1 MAEWDSPLIAEHNSA
16 TASRDSRANNQA
28 VNKPRQR
35 NEDGLLDPL
44 AFIRFI
50 FGNLGKIIL
59 LTLLLTIISIGLFQ
73 LIPFPYTAKAIILV
87 DPREKGIKVSEQV
100 VTNIDG
106 DAAVLASIVE
116 LVQSDGF
123 LRPLLEPLNVA
134 SDPQFEKAS
143 KFANAGD
150 NRQLLE
156 AFRKGLSVLRIGA
169 TYVVEVKYTS
179 SDAQKSATY
188 ANGVAKAF
196 IKAQSTSQIVA
207 TTNAANSLS
216 GRLSD
221 LRDSLQ
227 KSEKAVAD
235 FRTKNNIVNVDAAST
250 LKQRALVELSQQVAQ
265 AKSQTE
271 IWRAQHDQVLNSNGN
286 IFNTLGDQAENQQLQ
301 ALGQQR
307 NLINQNLAELNLI
320 FGARHPRIAAE
331 QSKLTSLD
339 QQITLERQRLVALS
353 KRRLDAAVATE
364 TALQNDLNKLR
375 DEVAGTETALV
386 TLGELEREATA
397 NREIY
402 QNFLSRFKST
412 DQQQGFQNQQ
422 ARLVS
427 EATAPLSTNRPSMV
441 LASGIISL
449 VSFILSTM
457 IIFLRAAM
465 SGEKPAFQQTSV
477 ARTQP
482 SYTQHDEPESHTPVV
497 PPYQPPQQLDFRP
510 PPPVLTAPV
519 TNKSEAPDYVS
530 RDAHI
535 APNRNTVIKPLDNY
549 TFKPPKH
556 SKSTVAAQS
565 TMAAENIVAP
575 EHIMST
581 KHAEPIA
588 GLTHIPRSN
597 LRSEFDLEL
606 ALANQLTEVPAL
618 LPDLNSTQQNGYGTV
633 ILVSSWFP
641 REGKTLISQSIA
653 TLAATNHFDSIL
665 VKTPTN
671 SEVESQRGLSSS
683 SMYRP
688 YSVLD
693 PVAESKRN
701 LPVDFKSFSALEAI
715 IEECRKTFG
724 LIILDASHVSNETHF
739 SRLSAASDKT
749 LIILDRP
756 DENKIGIIAERTIKS
771 DFKDVKIV
779 LNNL

>member
-16 TASRDSRANNQA
+16 TASRDSRADNQA
-28 VNKPRQR
+28 TNKPRQR
-35 NEDGLLDPL
+35 SEDGLLDPL

-50 FGNLGKIIL
+50 FDNIGKIIL
-59 LTLLLTIISIGLFQ
+59 LALLLTVIGIGLFQ
-73 LIPFPYTAKAIILV
+73 MIPFPYTAKAIILV
-87 DPREKGIKVSEQV
+87 DPREKGVKVSEEV

-123 LRPLLEPLNVA
+123 LRPLLGSLNVA
-134 SDPQFEKAS
+134 SDPQFEKAA
-143 KFANAGD
+143 KFASAGD
-150 NRQLLE
+150 NRQLLK
-156 AFRKGLSVLRIGA
+156 AFREGLSVLRIGA
-169 TYVVEVKYTS
+169 TFIVEVKYTS
-179 SDAQKSATY
+179 SDAQKSAVY

-196 IKAQSTSQIVA
+196 VEAQSTSQTVA

-221 LRDSLQ
+221 LRNSLQ

-271 IWRAQHDQVLNSNGN
+271 VWRAQHDQVLNSNGN
-286 IFNTLGDQAENQQLQ
+286 IFNTLGDQAEIQQLQ
-301 ALGQQR
+301 VLGQQR
-307 NLINQNLAELNLI
+307 NLISQNLAELNLT

-331 QSKLTSLD
+331 RSKLTSLD
-339 QQITLERQRLVALS
+339 QQITFERERLVALS

-364 TALQNDLNKLR
+364 TALKNDLNKLR

-402 QNFLSRFKST
+402 QNFLSRFKSA

-427 EATAPLSTNRPSMV
+427 EATAPLNTNRPSVV
-441 LASGIISL
+441 LASGL
-449 VSFILSTM
+449 MGVVSFILSTM
-457 IIFLRAAM
+457 IIFLRAVM
-465 SGEKPAFQQTSV
+465 TGKNPAFQPTSV

-482 SYTQHDEPESHTPVV
+482 SYMPHNEPQSYTPVA

-510 PPPVLTAPV
+510 PPSVNTAQV
-519 TNKSEAPDYVS
+519 TNTAVGHDYVS
-530 RDAHI
+530 RNVNI
-535 APNRNTVIKPLDNY
+535 SPNGNPVIEPIEDY
-549 TFKPPKH
+549 AFKPPRH
-556 SKSTVAAQS
+556 IRRTMAPQS
-565 TMAAENIVAP
+565 TMAAENIVRG
-575 EHIMST
+575 
-581 KHAEPIA
+581 KHAEPIV

-597 LRSEFDLEL
+597 LRNEFDLEL
-606 ALANQLTEVPAL
+606 ALAEQLTEVPEL
-618 LPDLNSTQQNGYGTV
+618 LPDLRSTQRNGYGTV

-653 TLAATNHFDSIL
+653 TMAATNHFDSIL

-671 SEVESQRGLSSS
+671 SESESQRGISSS
-683 SMYRP
+683 GMYRP

-701 LPVDFKSFSALEAI
+701 LPVDFRSFSAIEAI
-715 IEECRKTFG
+715 IEECRKAFG
-724 LIILDASHVSNETHF
+724 LIILDASHVSNEEHF

-756 DENKIGIIAERTIKS
+756 DENKIGIIAERTTKS

>member
-16 TASRDSRANNQA
+16 TASREIRADNQ
-28 VNKPRQR
+28 VPNKPRQR
-35 NEDGLLDPL
+35 SEDGLLDPL

-50 FGNLGKIIL
+50 FDNLGKIIL
-59 LTLLLTIISIGLFQ
+59 LALLLTIISIGLFQ
-73 LIPFPYTAKAIILV
+73 MIPFPYTAKAIILV
-87 DPREKGIKVSEQV
+87 DPREKGVKIAEEV

-106 DAAVLASIVE
+106 DAAVLASVVE

-134 SDPQFEKAS
+134 SDPQFEKAA

-150 NRQLLE
+150 NRQLLK

-169 TYVVEVKYTS
+169 TFIVEVKYTS
-179 SDAQKSATY
+179 SDAQKSAAY
-188 ANGVAKAF
+188 ANGIAKAF
-196 IKAQSTSQIVA
+196 VKAQSTSQIVA

-216 GRLSD
+216 GRLSE

-250 LKQRALVELSQQVAQ
+250 LKQRALAELSQQVAQ

-271 IWRAQHDQVLNSNGN
+271 VWRAQHDQVLNSNGN
-286 IFNTLGDQAENQQLQ
+286 IFNTLGDQAEIRQLQ
-301 ALGQQR
+301 LLGQQR
-307 NLINQNLAELNLI
+307 NLISQNLAELNLT

-331 QSKLTSLD
+331 RTKLASLD
-339 QQITLERQRLVALS
+339 QQITFERERLVALS

-402 QNFLSRFKST
+402 QNFLSRFKSV

-427 EATAPLSTNRPSMV
+427 EATAPLNTNRPSVV
-441 LASGIISL
+441 LASGLMGL

-457 IIFLRAAM
+457 IIFLHAAM
-465 SGEKPAFQQTSV
+465 TGKNPAFQKTSA

-482 SYTQHDEPESHTPVV
+482 SYTQHDEPQSYTPAI
-497 PPYQPPQQLDFRP
+497 PPYQPPKRLNFKPRP
-510 PPPVLTAPV
+510 PVHTEQV
-519 TNKSEAPDYVS
+519 TNTNVGHDYVS
-530 RDAHI
+530 ENENI
-535 APNRNTVIKPLDNY
+535 IPNRNSAVEPLDNY
-549 TFKPPKH
+549 AFKPPQHNKR
-556 SKSTVAAQS
+556 TMAAQS
-565 TMAAENIVAP
+565 TMTPQSTVAAENFV
-575 EHIMST
+575 ST
-581 KHAEPIA
+581 KHAEPIV

-597 LRSEFDLEL
+597 LRNEFDLEL
-606 ALANQLTEVPAL
+606 VLAEQLTEVPEL
-618 LPDLNSTQQNGYGTV
+618 LPDLSSTQQNGYGTV

-665 VKTPTN
+665 IKTPTN
-671 SEVESQRGLSSS
+671 SEVESQRGFSSS
-683 SMYRP
+683 GLYRP

-693 PVAESKRN
+693 PVSETKRN
-701 LPVDFKSFSALEAI
+701 LPVDFRSFSAIEAI
-715 IEECRKTFG
+715 IEECRKTFQF
-724 LIILDASHVSNETHF
+724 IILDASHVSNEQHF
-739 SRLSAASDKT
+739 SQLSAASDKT

-756 DENKIGIIAERTIKS
+756 DENKIGIIAEKTIKS